1 MKKWTADE
9 LLARHDEIRDRVCE
23 RYGAQLYFLL
33 VNVLNVSMIEGLV
46 ESKGYAT
53 ERKTTSYDA
62 YSKIKRDG
70 KVIGI
75 IECRVGWPTIEIL
88 KFRGNK
94 KVAKD
99 LATLDRVIEPIRG
112 YHRILDWHEVEGKM
126 QKLAGGQIILNLLS
140 HEMPDDLCDQLLGD
154 NIISM
159 IKDRDYGTEDHK
171 ELT

>member
-1 MKKWTADE
+1 MKKWTVDE
-9 LLARHDEIRDRVCE
+9 LSARHYEIRDRVCE

-46 ESKGYAT
+46 ESKGYIT
-53 ERKTTSYDA
+53 ERKATNYDA
-62 YSKIKRDG
+62 YSEIKRDE
-70 KVIGI
+70 KVIGVI
-75 IECRVGWPTIEIL
+75 TCTVGWPTIEIF

-99 LATLDRVIEPIRG
+99 LATLDRVIEPVKG
-112 YHRILDWHEVEGKM
+112 YHRILDWHEVKGKM

-154 NIISM
+154 NIISKSIITRHW
-159 IKDRDYGTEDHK
+159 IKSRA
-171 ELT
+171 